1 MVRDVNAPRRPL
13 TTYLRFSNSIRKEI
27 EAETGLSG
35 VKTAPFI
42 SQKWQAVDQETKDE
56 LKQEYQE
63 EMVVWKKEFAA
74 YKQTDDYK
82 NFQEKKAK
90 KAKKVKKMK
99 DPNAPKRPLTA
110 YFLYV
115 AEVRQDVVE
124 EIGKS
129 DITAVGKKI
138 GEMWRNLSDEEKAKY
153 IETANESKA
162 EYQEEMNEYKQ
173 SAEYA
178 AFQEQKSA
186 AQPAPKKKTIRKIK
200 K

>member
-1 MVRDVNAPRRPL
+1 MTAFF
-13 TTYLRFSNSIRKEI
+13 RFSNSIRKEV

-35 VKTAPFI
+35 VKTAPI
-42 SQKWQAVDQETKDE
+42 IGQRWQAVDQETKDE
-56 LKQEYQE
+56 LSQEYQE

-74 YKQTDDYK
+74 YKETDDYK
-82 NFQEKKAK
+82 NFQEKKNAKQAK
-90 KAKKVKKMK
+90 KARKMK

-115 AEVRQDVVE
+115 AEVRPDVVE

-129 DITAVGKKI
+129 DIAAVGKKC
-138 GEMWRNLSDEEKAKY
+138 GEMWRNLSEEEKSKY
-153 IETANESKA
+153 IETANELKA

-178 AFQEQKSA
+178 AFQEQKKA
-186 AQPAPKKKTIRKIK
+186 AKPAPKKKTIRKNK